1 MSAQIDPVLADFLS
15 TQPAP
20 VFDDNLDLPAERKR
34 EREAGLAAP
43 RLAEP
48 ETVTDRSVP
57 GPTGA
62 PDIPVRVYRPAT
74 AEATP
79 LTLYLHGGGFV
90 VGSVDTHDNITR
102 LLAEQAGTTV
112 VSVDYRL
119 APEHR
124 YPAAVEDALAAYR
137 WVVDNA
143 ATLGGDPHRVA
154 VAGDSAGGLLAAALG
169 HLAVERGL
177 PVPFFQ
183 LLLYPS
189 TGAGASSA
197 DQPADGDYGMSQVE
211 RDWYQRAFF
220 GDASPADLPAHTR
233 PARVRDLSG
242 QPPAFILTAELDPIR
257 GEGEYYAQ
265 RLRDCGVAA
274 EWQDSPGMVH
284 SFLRYMHAVPAARQA
299 AQPAFDA
306 LRRAFRAE

>member
-1 MSAQIDPVLADFLS
+1 MSTRIDPALADFLS

-20 VFDDNLDLPAERKR
+20 TFDDNLDLPAERKR

-48 ETVTDRSVP
+48 ETVTDQRIP

-62 PDIPVRVYRPAT
+62 DDIPVRIYRPTTEVA
-74 AEATP
+74 AP

-124 YPAAVEDALAAYR
+124 YPAAVEDTLAAYR
-137 WVVDNA
+137 WMVDNA
-143 ATLGGDPHRVA
+143 VELGGDPYRVA
-154 VAGDSAGGLLAAALG
+154 VAGDSAGGLLAAVLG
-169 HLAVERGL
+169 HLALEHGL
-177 PVPFFQ
+177 PTPFFQ

-189 TGAGASSA
+189 TGAGTESVGR
-197 DQPADGDYGMSQVE
+197 PTDGDYGMSQAE

-220 GDASPADLPAHTR
+220 GDPPPADLPTHIR
-233 PARVRDLSG
+233 PAQVQELSG
-242 QPPAFILTAELDPIR
+242 QPPAFVLTAELDPIR
-257 GEGEYYAQ
+257 GEGAYYAQ

-284 SFLRYMHAVPAARQA
+284 SFLRYMHAVPAARQS

-306 LRRAFRAE
+306 LRRAFRRE